1 MAEHDNNPRGRIE
14 AVCIS
19 KRRGEVKRA
28 VAVGILQ
35 RDFGLEGDGHAG
47 PGHRQV
53 SILATGSIARIK
65 AVIPELEHG
74 AFAENL
80 VVSGLDLSGAQVGDR
95 LKVGAT
101 AVLEVTQIGK
111 ECHNACVIREK
122 TGDCVMPREGLF
134 CRVIAG
140 GPVTAGDPA
149 VLTAGRKVPS

>member
-1 MAEHDNNPRGRIE
+1 MATRDQNFRGRIE
-14 AVCIS
+14 AVCTS
-19 KRRGEVKRA
+19 ERRGEVKRA
-28 VAVGILQ
+28 VAAGILQ
-35 RDFGLEGDGHAG
+35 PDHGLEGDGHAG

-53 SILATGSIARIK
+53 SILATLSIARIK
-65 AVIPELEHG
+65 AVIPELGHG

-80 VVSGLDLSGAQVGDR
+80 VVSGLDLSGVQVGDR
-95 LKVGAT
+95 LAVGGT

-140 GPVTAGDPA
+140 GPVTAGDSV
-149 VLTAGRKVPS
+149 VLTYGREIPS